1 MRKFIIVSLL
11 ALSLCGDA
19 WACVSE
25 APTHNS
31 YVFSVFRRESMESPF
46 SSGINSYW
54 KNYAGE
60 PSSDSPEYYK
70 WYHDR
75 IDSVARSRGDVAMQ
89 KYMQLLDRYLRVC
102 DEVSL
107 DSWEYPTMGQL
118 VKRKSTLQYI
128 LKNAWDAVK
137 SGSAMKEQN
146 VLMVMRA
153 NMMMGYDQANIDY
166 WNSTASSLPKGV
178 WRDAAR
184 NIYARALLKTGKRLE
199 ACNIYAEQGDMQSIK
214 WTMRKYRNLAGI
226 KNVYASEPDAYSLLF
241 LVQDFVNNVQETLDE
256 TTDGKVD
263 ADWIKMK
270 GAEVIAGSEAKEF
283 VTFADKVIAEG
294 KTSSPCLW
302 QSAAAMVEYLLG
314 NTADASARIDKAMNM
329 DGTQRMKD
337 NARCIRL
344 LVRAAGS
351 PLDDAFMSWMAD
363 EFSWLDGKIAEERGT
378 STQYANHYTDVK
390 ERIAYRVLAPRFSAA
405 GRLNVSLALYG
416 MMEENALDFNA
427 GGKHSDAGFKW
438 GGDWPWNM
446 DYTAGNEYFNALS
459 TASADSVA
467 AYYAYLTSAKGNA
480 FEQYVARQVY
490 ANSDYYNDL
499 IGTRYMAEGRF
510 ADAVPYLERVSVAYL
525 SKQNISWYMANR
537 VYDVPRWFNR
547 QLPNL
552 PDTDGPEMGEPKQ
565 NLKLKYCKDM
575 IQMQSGYSLAR
586 EGKDKDEQA
595 YNLAVRYYQASCYGD
610 CWFLTHYAHS
620 IYDSARTGELDFAR
634 KTVECLNQCAVSSD
648 LSLRYKALYALA
660 FVDKDPWFEV
670 KYDSDYNPVY
680 IPRPA
685 SSQYKAMTA
694 LHNFAKEHPKYV
706 DDYTTKCDMLKAFV
720 KMSGQK

>member
-1 MRKFIIVSLL
+1 MRKFIFVSLF

-31 YVFSVFRRESMESPF
+31 YVFSVFRRESMELPF

-54 KNYAGE
+54 KNYAGD
-60 PSSDSPEYYK
+60 PSDNSPQYYK

-89 KYMQLLDRYLRVC
+89 KYMQLLDRYLTVC

-107 DSWEYPTMGQL
+107 DAWEYPTLAQI

-128 LKNAWDAVK
+128 RKNAWNAVN
-137 SGSAMKEQN
+137 SGSGMKEQN

-153 NMMMGYDQANIDY
+153 NMMLNYDQVNIDY
-166 WNSTASSLPKGV
+166 WNSTASALPKGV

-184 NIYARALLKTGKRLE
+184 NIYARALYKTGKRLE

-214 WTMRKYRNLAGI
+214 WIMRKYRNLAGI
-226 KNVYASEPDAYSLLF
+226 KNVYASEPNAYSLLF

-263 ADWIKMK
+263 ADWVKMK

-283 VTFADKVIAEG
+283 VAFADKVIAEG

-329 DGTQRMKD
+329 NGTQRMKD

-344 LVRAAGS
+344 LVKAAVS
-351 PLDDAFMSWMAD
+351 PFDADFMTWMAG
-363 EFSWLDGKIAEERGT
+363 EFRWLDGKIAEERG
-378 STQYANHYTDVK
+378 SSAEYANHYTDVK
-390 ERIAYRVLAPRFSAA
+390 ERIAYRVLAPRFSSE
-405 GRLNVSLALYG
+405 GRQNVSFALYG
-416 MMEENALDFNA
+416 MMEENSLDFSA
-427 GGKHSDAGFKW
+427 GGKHSDAGFTW
-438 GGDWPWNM
+438 GGSWPWNM
-446 DYTAGNEYFNALS
+446 DYTSGNEYFGALS
-459 TASADSVA
+459 TASADSLA
-467 AYYAYLTSAKGNA
+467 AYYSYLLSAKDNA
-480 FEQYVARQVY
+480 FEQYVAQQVY
-490 ANSDYYNDL
+490 GCSDYYNDL

-510 ADAVPYLERVSVAYL
+510 ADALPYLEKVSLGFL
-525 SKQNISWYMANR
+525 SQQNISWYMANR
-537 VYDVPRWFNR
+537 KYSLPRWFNR
-547 QLPNL
+547 QLPNM
-552 PDTDGPEMGEPKQ
+552 PDTDGPGKGEPKE
-565 NLKLKYCKDM
+565 NMKLKYCKDM
-575 IQMQSGYSLAR
+575 LQLQANYDLAR
-586 EGKDKDEQA
+586 EGEQKDMRA
-595 YNLAVRYYQASCYGD
+595 YELAVMHYQASCYGD
-610 CWFLTHYAHS
+610 CWFLTHYGHS
-620 IYDSARTGELDFAR
+620 IYDSTRNGEFDFAR
-634 KTVECLNQCAVSSD
+634 KTVEYLNKCVVSSD
-648 LSLRYKALYALA
+648 LNMRYKALYALA
-660 FVDKDPWFEV
+660 FVDKDPWFDV

-685 SSQYKAMTA
+685 SSQYKAMSA
-694 LHNFAKEHPKYV
+694 LYSFARQHPQYV
-706 DDYTTKCDMLKAFV
+706 DGYTTRCDMLKAFARV
-720 KMSGQK
+720 SGQ

>member
-1 MRKFIIVSLL
+1 MRKFIFVSLF

-31 YVFSVFRRESMESPF
+31 YVFSVFRRESMELPF

-54 KNYAGE
+54 KNYAGD
-60 PSSDSPEYYK
+60 PSDNSPQYYK

-75 IDSVARSRGDVAMQ
+75 IDSVARSRGDAAML

-128 LKNAWDAVK
+128 RKNAWNAVN
-137 SGSAMKEQN
+137 SGSGMKEQN

-153 NMMMGYDQANIDY
+153 NMMLNYDQVNIDY
-166 WNSTASSLPKGV
+166 WNSTASALPKGV

-184 NIYARALLKTGKRLE
+184 NIYARALYKTGKRLE

-214 WTMRKYRNLAGI
+214 WIMRKYRNLAGI
-226 KNVYASEPDAYSLLF
+226 KNVYASEPNAYSLLF

-263 ADWIKMK
+263 ADWVKMK

-283 VTFADKVIAEG
+283 VAFADKVIAEG

-329 DGTQRMKD
+329 NGTQRMKD

-344 LVRAAGS
+344 LVKAAVS
-351 PLDDAFMSWMAD
+351 PFDADFMTWMAG
-363 EFSWLDGKIAEERGT
+363 EFHWLDGKIAEERG
-378 STQYANHYTDVK
+378 SSDEYANHYTDVK
-390 ERIAYRVLAPRFSAA
+390 ERIAYRVLAPRFSSE
-405 GRLNVSLALYG
+405 GRQNVSFALYG
-416 MMEENALDFNA
+416 MMEENSLDFSA
-427 GGKHSDAGFKW
+427 GGKHSDAGFTW
-438 GGDWPWNM
+438 GGSWPWNM
-446 DYTAGNEYFNALS
+446 DYTSGNEYFGALS
-459 TASADSVA
+459 TAPADSLA
-467 AYYAYLTSAKGNA
+467 AYYSYLLSVKDNA
-480 FEQYVARQVY
+480 FEQYVAQQVY
-490 ANSDYYNDL
+490 GRSDYYNDL

-510 ADAVPYLERVSVAYL
+510 ADALPYLEKVSLGFL
-525 SKQNISWYMANR
+525 SQQNISWYMANR
-537 VYDVPRWFNR
+537 KYSLPRWFNR
-547 QLPNL
+547 QLPNM
-552 PDTDGPEMGEPKQ
+552 PDTDGPGKGEPKE
-565 NLKLKYCKDM
+565 NMKLKYCKDM
-575 IQMQSGYSLAR
+575 LQLQANYDLAR
-586 EGKDKDEQA
+586 EGEQKDMRA
-595 YNLAVRYYQASCYGD
+595 YELAVMHYQASCYGD
-610 CWFLTHYAHS
+610 CWFLTHYGHS
-620 IYDSARTGELDFAR
+620 IYDSTRNGEFDFAR
-634 KTVECLNQCAVSSD
+634 KTVEYLNKCVVSSD
-648 LSLRYKALYALA
+648 LNMRYKALYALA
-660 FVDKDPWFEV
+660 FVDKDPWFDV
-670 KYDSDYNPVY
+670 KYDRDYNPVY

-685 SSQYKAMTA
+685 SSQYKAMSA
-694 LHNFAKEHPKYV
+694 LYSFARQHPQYV
-706 DDYTTKCDMLKAFV
+706 DGYTTRCDMLKAFAAS
-720 KMSGQK
+720 KR

>member
-1 MRKFIIVSLL
+1 MRKFIFVSLF

-31 YVFSVFRRESMESPF
+31 YVFSVFRRESMELPF

-54 KNYAGE
+54 KNYAGD
-60 PSSDSPEYYK
+60 PSDNSPQYYK

-89 KYMQLLDRYLRVC
+89 KYMQLLDRYLTVC

-107 DSWEYPTMGQL
+107 DAWEYPTLAQI

-128 LKNAWDAVK
+128 RKNAWNAVN
-137 SGSAMKEQN
+137 SGSGMKEQN

-153 NMMMGYDQANIDY
+153 NMMLNYDQVNIDY
-166 WNSTASSLPKGV
+166 WNSTASALPKGV

-184 NIYARALLKTGKRLE
+184 NIYARALYKTGKRLE

-214 WTMRKYRNLAGI
+214 WIMRKYRNLAGI
-226 KNVYASEPDAYSLLF
+226 KNVYASEPNAYSLLF

-263 ADWIKMK
+263 ADWVKMK

-283 VTFADKVIAEG
+283 VAFADKVIAEG

-329 DGTQRMKD
+329 NGTQRMKD

-344 LVRAAGS
+344 LVKAAVS
-351 PLDDAFMSWMAD
+351 PFDADFMTWMAG
-363 EFSWLDGKIAEERGT
+363 EFRWLDGKIAEERG
-378 STQYANHYTDVK
+378 SSAEYANHYTDVK
-390 ERIAYRVLAPRFSAA
+390 ERIAYRVLAPRFSSE
-405 GRLNVSLALYG
+405 GRQNVSFALYG

-438 GGDWPWNM
+438 GGDCPWNM

-467 AYYAYLTSAKGNA
+467 AYYAYLTSAKDNA

-510 ADAVPYLERVSVAYL
+510 ADALPYLEKVSLGFL
-525 SKQNISWYMANR
+525 SQQNISWYMANR
-537 VYDVPRWFNR
+537 KYSLPRWFNR
-547 QLPNL
+547 QLPNM
-552 PDTDGPEMGEPKQ
+552 PDTDGPGKGEPKE
-565 NLKLKYCKDM
+565 NMKLRYCKDM
-575 IQMQSGYSLAR
+575 LQLQANYDLAR
-586 EGKDKDEQA
+586 EGKQKDMRA
-595 YNLAVRYYQASCYGD
+595 YELAVMHYQASCYGD
-610 CWFLTHYAHS
+610 CWFLTHYGHS
-620 IYDSARTGELDFAR
+620 IYDSTRNGEFDFAR
-634 KTVECLNQCAVSSD
+634 KTVEYLNKCVVSSD
-648 LSLRYKALYALA
+648 LNMRYKALYALA
-660 FVDKDPWFEV
+660 FVDKDPWFDV
-670 KYDSDYNPVY
+670 KYDRDYNPVY

-685 SSQYKAMTA
+685 SSQYKAMSA
-694 LHNFAKEHPKYV
+694 LYSFARQHPQYV
-706 DDYTTKCDMLKAFV
+706 DGYTTRCDMLKAFARV
-720 KMSGQK
+720 SGQ

>member
-1 MRKFIIVSLL
+1 MRKFIFVSLF

-31 YVFSVFRRESMESPF
+31 YVFSVFRRESMELPF

-54 KNYAGE
+54 KNYAGD
-60 PSSDSPEYYK
+60 PSDNSPQYYK

-89 KYMQLLDRYLRVC
+89 KYMQLLDRYLTVC

-107 DSWEYPTMGQL
+107 DAWEYPTLAQI

-128 LKNAWDAVK
+128 RKNAWNAVN
-137 SGSAMKEQN
+137 SGSGMKEQN

-153 NMMMGYDQANIDY
+153 NMMLNYDQVNIDY
-166 WNSTASSLPKGV
+166 WNSTASALPKGV

-184 NIYARALLKTGKRLE
+184 NIYARALYKTGKRLE

-214 WTMRKYRNLAGI
+214 WIMRKYRNLAGI
-226 KNVYASEPDAYSLLF
+226 KNVYASEPNAYSLLF

-263 ADWIKMK
+263 ADWVKMK

-283 VTFADKVIAEG
+283 VAFADKVIAEG

-329 DGTQRMKD
+329 NGTQRMKD

-344 LVRAAGS
+344 LVKAAVS
-351 PLDDAFMSWMAD
+351 PFDADFMTWMAG
-363 EFSWLDGKIAEERGT
+363 EFRWLDGKIAEERG
-378 STQYANHYTDVK
+378 SSAEYANHYTDVK
-390 ERIAYRVLAPRFSAA
+390 ERIAYRVLAPRFSSE
-405 GRLNVSLALYG
+405 GRQNVSFALYG
-416 MMEENALDFNA
+416 MMEENSLDFSA
-427 GGKHSDAGFKW
+427 GGKHSDAGFTW
-438 GGDWPWNM
+438 GGSWPWNM
-446 DYTAGNEYFNALS
+446 DYTSGNEYFGALS
-459 TASADSVA
+459 TASADSLA
-467 AYYAYLTSAKGNA
+467 AYYSYLLSAKDNA

-510 ADAVPYLERVSVAYL
+510 ADALPYLEKVSLGFL
-525 SKQNISWYMANR
+525 SQQNISWYMANR
-537 VYDVPRWFNR
+537 KYSLPRWFNR
-547 QLPNL
+547 QLPNM
-552 PDTDGPEMGEPKQ
+552 PDTDGPGKGEPKE
-565 NLKLKYCKDM
+565 NMKLRYCKDM
-575 IQMQSGYSLAR
+575 LQLQANYDLAR
-586 EGKDKDEQA
+586 EGEQKDMRA
-595 YNLAVRYYQASCYGD
+595 YELAVMHYQASCYGD

-620 IYDSARTGELDFAR
+620 IYDSTRNGEFDFAR
-634 KTVECLNQCAVSSD
+634 KTVEYLNKCVVSSD
-648 LSLRYKALYALA
+648 LNMRYKALYALA
-660 FVDKDPWFEV
+660 FVDKDPWFDV
-670 KYDSDYNPVY
+670 KYDRDYNPVY

-685 SSQYKAMTA
+685 SSQYKAMSA
-694 LHNFAKEHPKYV
+694 LYSFARQHPQYV
-706 DDYTTKCDMLKAFV
+706 DGYTTRCDMLKAFARV
-720 KMSGQK
+720 SGQ

>member
-1 MRKFIIVSLL
+1 MRKFIFVSLF

-31 YVFSVFRRESMESPF
+31 YVFSVFRRESMELPF

-54 KNYAGE
+54 KNYAGD
-60 PSSDSPEYYK
+60 PSDNSPQYYK

-89 KYMQLLDRYLRVC
+89 KYMQLLDRYLTVC

-107 DSWEYPTMGQL
+107 DAWEYPTLAQI

-128 LKNAWDAVK
+128 RKNAWNAVN
-137 SGSAMKEQN
+137 SGSGMKEQN

-153 NMMMGYDQANIDY
+153 NMMLNYDQVNIDY
-166 WNSTASSLPKGV
+166 WNSTASALPKGV

-184 NIYARALLKTGKRLE
+184 NIYARALYKTGKRLE

-214 WTMRKYRNLAGI
+214 WIMRKYRNLAGI
-226 KNVYASEPDAYSLLF
+226 KNVYASEPNAYSLLF

-263 ADWIKMK
+263 ADWVKMK

-283 VTFADKVIAEG
+283 VAFADKVIAEG

-344 LVRAAGS
+344 LVRASGS
-351 PLDDAFMSWMAD
+351 PFDAAFMSWMAD
-363 EFSWLDGKIAEERGT
+363 EFSWLDGKIAEERG
-378 STQYANHYTDVK
+378 SSAEYANHYTDVK

-405 GRLNVSLALYG
+405 GRQNVSLALYG

-467 AYYAYLTSAKGNA
+467 AYYAYLTSDKDNA

-525 SKQNISWYMANR
+525 SK
-537 VYDVPRWFNR
+537 
-547 QLPNL
+547 
-552 PDTDGPEMGEPKQ
+552 
-565 NLKLKYCKDM
+565 
-575 IQMQSGYSLAR
+575 
-586 EGKDKDEQA
+586 
-595 YNLAVRYYQASCYGD
+595 
-610 CWFLTHYAHS
+610 
-620 IYDSARTGELDFAR
+620 
-634 KTVECLNQCAVSSD
+634 
-648 LSLRYKALYALA
+648 
-660 FVDKDPWFEV
+660 
-670 KYDSDYNPVY
+670 
-680 IPRPA
+680 
-685 SSQYKAMTA
+685 
-694 LHNFAKEHPKYV
+694 
-706 DDYTTKCDMLKAFV
+706 
-720 KMSGQK
+720 

>member
-1 MRKFIIVSLL
+1 MRKFIFVSLF

-31 YVFSVFRRESMESPF
+31 YVFSVFRRESMQSPF

-263 ADWIKMK
+263 ADWVKMK
-270 GAEVIAGSEAKEF
+270 GAEVVADSDAKEF
-283 VTFADKVIAEG
+283 VAFADKV
-294 KTSSPCLW
+294 T
-302 QSAAAMVEYLLG
+302 
-314 NTADASARIDKAMNM
+314 
-329 DGTQRMKD
+329 
-337 NARCIRL
+337 
-344 LVRAAGS
+344 
-351 PLDDAFMSWMAD
+351 
-363 EFSWLDGKIAEERGT
+363 
-378 STQYANHYTDVK
+378 
-390 ERIAYRVLAPRFSAA
+390 
-405 GRLNVSLALYG
+405 
-416 MMEENALDFNA
+416 
-427 GGKHSDAGFKW
+427 
-438 GGDWPWNM
+438 
-446 DYTAGNEYFNALS
+446 
-459 TASADSVA
+459 
-467 AYYAYLTSAKGNA
+467 
-480 FEQYVARQVY
+480 
-490 ANSDYYNDL
+490 
-499 IGTRYMAEGRF
+499 
-510 ADAVPYLERVSVAYL
+510 
-525 SKQNISWYMANR
+525 
-537 VYDVPRWFNR
+537 
-547 QLPNL
+547 NL
-552 PDTDGPEMGEPKQ
+552 
-565 NLKLKYCKDM
+565 
-575 IQMQSGYSLAR
+575 
-586 EGKDKDEQA
+586 
-595 YNLAVRYYQASCYGD
+595 
-610 CWFLTHYAHS
+610 
-620 IYDSARTGELDFAR
+620 
-634 KTVECLNQCAVSSD
+634 
-648 LSLRYKALYALA
+648 
-660 FVDKDPWFEV
+660 
-670 KYDSDYNPVY
+670 
-680 IPRPA
+680 
-685 SSQYKAMTA
+685 
-694 LHNFAKEHPKYV
+694 
-706 DDYTTKCDMLKAFV
+706 
-720 KMSGQK
+720 

>member
-1 MRKFIIVSLL
+1 MRKFIFVSLF

-31 YVFSVFRRESMESPF
+31 YVFSVFRRESMELPF

-54 KNYAGE
+54 KNYAGD
-60 PSSDSPEYYK
+60 PSDNSPQYYK

-89 KYMQLLDRYLRVC
+89 KYMQLLDRYLTVC

-107 DSWEYPTMGQL
+107 DAWEYPTLAQI

-128 LKNAWDAVK
+128 RKNAWNAVN
-137 SGSAMKEQN
+137 SGSGMKEQN

-153 NMMMGYDQANIDY
+153 NMMLNYDQVNIDY
-166 WNSTASSLPKGV
+166 WNSTASALPKGV

-184 NIYARALLKTGKRLE
+184 NIYARALYKTGKRLE

-214 WTMRKYRNLAGI
+214 WIMRKYRNLAGI
-226 KNVYASEPDAYSLLF
+226 KNVYASEPNAYSLLF

-263 ADWIKMK
+263 ADWVKMK

-283 VTFADKVIAEG
+283 VAFADKVIAEG

-329 DGTQRMKD
+329 NGTQRMKD

-344 LVRAAGS
+344 LVKAAVS
-351 PLDDAFMSWMAD
+351 PFDADFMTWMAG
-363 EFSWLDGKIAEERGT
+363 EFRWLDGKIAEERG
-378 STQYANHYTDVK
+378 SSAEYANHYTDVK
-390 ERIAYRVLAPRFSAA
+390 ERIAYRVLAPRFSSE
-405 GRLNVSLALYG
+405 GRQNVSFALYG
-416 MMEENALDFNA
+416 MMEENSLDFSA
-427 GGKHSDAGFKW
+427 GGKHSDAGFTW
-438 GGDWPWNM
+438 GGSWPWNM
-446 DYTAGNEYFNALS
+446 DYTSGNEYFGALS
-459 TASADSVA
+459 TASADSLA
-467 AYYAYLTSAKGNA
+467 AYYSYLLSAKDNA

-510 ADAVPYLERVSVAYL
+510 ADALPYLEKVSLGFL
-525 SKQNISWYMANR
+525 SQQNISWYMANR
-537 VYDVPRWFNR
+537 KYSLPRWFNR
-547 QLPNL
+547 QLPNM
-552 PDTDGPEMGEPKQ
+552 PDTDGPGKGEPKE
-565 NLKLKYCKDM
+565 NMKLRYCKDM
-575 IQMQSGYSLAR
+575 LQLQANYDLAR
-586 EGKDKDEQA
+586 EGEQKDMRA
-595 YNLAVRYYQASCYGD
+595 YELAVMHYQASCYGD
-610 CWFLTHYAHS
+610 CWFLTHYGHS
-620 IYDSARTGELDFAR
+620 IYDSTRNGEFDFAR
-634 KTVECLNQCAVSSD
+634 KTVEYLNKCVVSSD
-648 LSLRYKALYALA
+648 LNMRYKALYALA
-660 FVDKDPWFEV
+660 FVDKDPWFDV
-670 KYDSDYNPVY
+670 KYDRDYNPVY

-685 SSQYKAMTA
+685 SSQYKAMSA
-694 LHNFAKEHPKYV
+694 LYSFARQHPQYV
-706 DDYTTKCDMLKAFV
+706 DGYTTRCDMLKAFARV
-720 KMSGQK
+720 SGQ